1 MNLRKYLKVY
11 KKFLHTSLASELEY
25 KTNIL
30 VDLITAILS
39 LVGSIFLLSIFFQNN
54 GYIGGW
60 KFEQA
65 LIIQAIYTIL
75 NGITNTWFNPNLTE
89 IVKHIREGTLDFVLL
104 KPIDSQFFISLKK
117 INPSGFLEI
126 MLGFFLLLYCIRIN
140 QINLNLSFLT
150 LSLIILVDLITA
162 ILSLV
167 GSIFLLS
174 IFFQNNGYIGGWKFE
189 QALIIQAIYTILNG
203 ITNTWFN
210 PNLTEIVKHI
220 REGTLD
226 FVLLKPIDSQFFISL
241 KKINPSGFLE
251 IMLGFFLLLFCI
263 RINQINLNLSFLTLS
278 LITISCSICIL
289 YSLWFFISTTTI
301 WFVKTWNAIE
311 VLRSFLYI
319 GRFPLN
325 SFSFSLRIFF
335 SVFIPIAFITTIPSE
350 VFLGLSELWKILLEV
365 IVATVFLITSRKFW
379 LYALKFYSSA
389 SS

>member
-1 MNLRKYLKVY
+1 MTLRKYFKVY
-11 KKFLHTSLASELEY
+11 SKFLHTSLASELEY

-30 VDLITAILS
+30 IDLITAILS
-39 LVGSIFLLSIFFQNN
+39 LIGSIFLLSIFFQNA
-54 GYIGGW
+54 GSIGGW
-60 KFEQA
+60 DFEQA
-65 LIIQAIYTIL
+65 LIIQGIYTIL

-89 IVKHIREGTLDFVLL
+89 IVKHVREGTLDFVLL

-126 MLGFFLLLYCIRIN
+126 MLGFLLL
-140 QINLNLSFLT
+140 F
-150 LSLIILVDLITA
+150 
-162 ILSLV
+162 
-167 GSIFLLS
+167 
-174 IFFQNNGYIGGWKFE
+174 
-189 QALIIQAIYTILNG
+189 
-203 ITNTWFN
+203 
-210 PNLTEIVKHI
+210 
-220 REGTLD
+220 
-226 FVLLKPIDSQFFISL
+226 
-241 KKINPSGFLE
+241 
-251 IMLGFFLLLFCI
+251 FCI

-278 LITISCSICIL
+278 LFTISCSICIL

-350 VFLGLSELWKILLEV
+350 VFLGLSQLWKILLEI
-365 IVATVFLITSRKFW
+365 IVASVFLITSRKFW
-379 LYALKFYSSA
+379 LFALKFYSSA

>member
-1 MNLRKYLKVY
+1 MNLRKYFNVY
-11 KKFLHTSLASELEY
+11 TKFLHTSLASELEY

-30 VDLITAILS
+30 IDLITAILS
-39 LVGSIFLLSIFFQNN
+39 LIGSIFLLSIFFQNA
-54 GYIGGW
+54 GSIGGW
-60 KFEQA
+60 DFEQA
-65 LIIQAIYTIL
+65 LIIQGIYTIL
-75 NGITNTWFNPNLTE
+75 NGITNTWFNPNLIE

-104 KPIDSQFFISLKK
+104 KPIDSQFYISLKK

-126 MLGFFLLLYCIRIN
+126 MLGFFLL
-140 QINLNLSFLT
+140 F
-150 LSLIILVDLITA
+150 
-162 ILSLV
+162 
-167 GSIFLLS
+167 
-174 IFFQNNGYIGGWKFE
+174 
-189 QALIIQAIYTILNG
+189 
-203 ITNTWFN
+203 
-210 PNLTEIVKHI
+210 
-220 REGTLD
+220 
-226 FVLLKPIDSQFFISL
+226 
-241 KKINPSGFLE
+241 
-251 IMLGFFLLLFCI
+251 FCI

-350 VFLGLSELWKILLEV
+350 VFLGLSQLWNILLEV
-365 IVATVFLITSRKFW
+365 IVASVFLITSRKFW
-379 LYALKFYSSA
+379 LFALKFYSSA

>member
-1 MNLRKYLKVY
+1 MILKKYLKVY
-11 KKFLHTSLASELEY
+11 LKFLHTSLASELEY

-30 VDLITAILS
+30 IDLITAILS
-39 LVGSIFLLSIFFQNN
+39 LIGSIFLLSIFFQNS
-54 GYIGGW
+54 GIIGGW
-60 KFEQA
+60 EFEEA
-65 LIIQAIYTIL
+65 LIIQGIYTIL

-126 MLGFFLLLYCIRIN
+126 MLGFFLL
-140 QINLNLSFLT
+140 F
-150 LSLIILVDLITA
+150 
-162 ILSLV
+162 
-167 GSIFLLS
+167 
-174 IFFQNNGYIGGWKFE
+174 
-189 QALIIQAIYTILNG
+189 
-203 ITNTWFN
+203 
-210 PNLTEIVKHI
+210 
-220 REGTLD
+220 
-226 FVLLKPIDSQFFISL
+226 
-241 KKINPSGFLE
+241 
-251 IMLGFFLLLFCI
+251 FCI

-350 VFLGLSELWKILLEV
+350 VFLGLSVLWKILLEA
-365 IVATVFLITSRKFW
+365 IVATIFLITSRKFW
-379 LYALKFYSSA
+379 LFALKFYSSA

>member
-39 LVGSIFLLSIFFQNN
+39 LIGSIFLLSIFFQNN
-54 GYIGGW
+54 ASIGDW
-60 KFEQA
+60 EFEEA
-65 LIIQAIYTIL
+65 LIIQGIYTIL
-75 NGITNTWFNPNLTE
+75 NGITNTWFNPNLSE

-126 MLGFFLLLYCIRIN
+126 MLGFCLLLFCIKIN
-140 QINLNLSFLT
+140 QINLNL
-150 LSLIILVDLITA
+150 
-162 ILSLV
+162 
-167 GSIFLLS
+167 
-174 IFFQNNGYIGGWKFE
+174 
-189 QALIIQAIYTILNG
+189 
-203 ITNTWFN
+203 
-210 PNLTEIVKHI
+210 
-220 REGTLD
+220 
-226 FVLLKPIDSQFFISL
+226 
-241 KKINPSGFLE
+241 
-251 IMLGFFLLLFCI
+251 FFLI
-263 RINQINLNLSFLTLS
+263 LS
-278 LITISCSICIL
+278 LITIICSICIL

-301 WFVKTWNAIE
+301 WFVKTWNATE

-350 VFLGLSELWKILLEV
+350 VFLGISQVWKILLEIV
-365 IVATVFLITSRKFW
+365 VATVFLTTSRKFW
-379 LYALKFYSSA
+379 FFALNYYSSA

>member
-1 MNLRKYLKVY
+1 MNLRKYLEVY
-11 KKFLHTSLASELEY
+11 KKFLLTSLASEFEY

-30 VDLITAILS
+30 VDLITAILR
-39 LVGSIFLLSIFFQNN
+39 LVVSIFLLSIFFQNN

-60 KFEQA
+60 NFEQA
-65 LIIQAIYTIL
+65 LIIQGIYTIL

-126 MLGFFLLLYCIRIN
+126 MLGIFLLFFCVRIN
-140 QINLNLSFLT
+140 QINLSLSFL
-150 LSLIILVDLITA
+150 S
-162 ILSLV
+162 
-167 GSIFLLS
+167 
-174 IFFQNNGYIGGWKFE
+174 
-189 QALIIQAIYTILNG
+189 
-203 ITNTWFN
+203 
-210 PNLTEIVKHI
+210 
-220 REGTLD
+220 
-226 FVLLKPIDSQFFISL
+226 
-241 KKINPSGFLE
+241 
-251 IMLGFFLLLFCI
+251 
-263 RINQINLNLSFLTLS
+263 LS

-350 VFLGLSELWKILLEV
+350 VFLGLSQLWKILLEV
-365 IVATVFLITSRKFW
+365 FVAIVFLFTSRKFW
-379 LYALKFYSSA
+379 VFALKFYSSA